1 MSGTEYKPPTL
12 NENTFNC
19 GHCGAFALQIWG
31 DMFIQGP
38 GGLGA
43 QSGWRAARCVSC
55 TGLSIWH
62 GAKMH
67 YPRLSRAPLPNPDLP
82 AEIAADFEEARA
94 ILNISP
100 RGAAALLRLC
110 IQKLC
115 AVLGQKGKNIND
127 DIGALVK
134 LGLLPSVQQSLDSV
148 RVIGNNAVHPGQIDL
163 QDNDAVAMALF
174 RLVNLIVTQMITGP
188 KEAAA
193 VYNSLPVGTLA
204 AIAKR
209 DGQP

>member
-1 MSGTEYKPPTL
+1 
-12 NENTFNC
+12 
-19 GHCGAFALQIWG
+19 
-31 DMFIQGP
+31 
-38 GGLGA
+38 
-43 QSGWRAARCVSC
+43 
-55 TGLSIWH
+55 
-62 GAKMH
+62 MH

-163 QDNDAVAMALF
+163 QDNDTVAMALF